1 MKKYNIIN
9 YRLNKSVK
17 PIDIL
22 QEIELLMR
30 KNNASCLECF
40 IKIAVSIVEFE
51 YEGKLHSNR
60 NKNAILTILKHYP
73 MLNDFFEHKS
83 YIDDDGFA
91 KEILTIKNF
100 TEDTFSSR
108 GKVEYSMI
116 KEIVEKIPRP
126 YSVNALEIIFNGI
139 DFGSSVNPLCKMKP
153 APSGFGSPIGSYISY
168 SRTNYGSEKHSYIQ
182 FATDDENYESMR
194 SMFFEFAENI
204 SGKYEG
210 TESHS

>member
-1 MKKYNIIN
+1 MKNYNIIN
-9 YRLNKSVK
+9 YKVNKNVK
-17 PIDIL
+17 PIDIFQNL
-22 QEIELLMR
+22 EFLIQTHNFTFSE
-30 KNNASCLECF
+30 CL
-40 IKIAVSIVEFE
+40 IKLEVSIVEFE
-51 YEGKLHSNR
+51 HEGKLHSNR

-100 TEDTFSSR
+100 TEDTFSSC

-139 DFGSSVNPLCKMKP
+139 DFGSSVHPLCKMKP